1 MTEKKNGHT
10 PSLRSGLLLII
21 AAPLIFV
28 LSMLF
33 LANTLVNSPESL
45 AYQIGQVTC
54 FIGAPIILLFGV
66 AICIRA
72 HSKRKLF
79 KKTISPEFTAKTE
92 PEKTEK
98 HKTPMPPWMVWTRR
112 ILATSLIVWIAV
124 VIALFGPA
132 AFMLFA
138 PHIVVCLVVV
148 AYAFSKK
155 RGNAGTAVIML
166 ISASVLASLIYFP
179 LLLFFGP
186 IPLDIPELVDD
197 WATGRDPYVTE
208 NILLVV
214 RSGLLFSTGLAV
226 FATFLLSLKQL
237 RRFEAKRVTKIITI
251 GVVLL
256 PIVVMCLVPT
266 GEGAVDPPVTRP
278 WGIGGNGRYQLY
290 SDFNTTRM
298 YENGRWVYSLY
309 LYNRGSENTT
319 IVKIWAWHEAVEP
332 LSTRVTFNGTGI
344 SVSAQGIIFEPG
356 ASGVITFT
364 TAQGHNRI
372 TLLLTDN
379 SVNTFSW

>member
-1 MTEKKNGHT
+1 
-10 PSLRSGLLLII
+10 
-21 AAPLIFV
+21 
-28 LSMLF
+28 
-33 LANTLVNSPESL
+33 
-45 AYQIGQVTC
+45 
-54 FIGAPIILLFGV
+54 
-66 AICIRA
+66 
-72 HSKRKLF
+72 
-79 KKTISPEFTAKTE
+79 
-92 PEKTEK
+92 
-98 HKTPMPPWMVWTRR
+98 MVWTRR

-186 IPLDIPELVDD
+186 IPLGIPELVDD